1 MRKGSATPK
10 EYSRISLVLG
20 TVALFVVGFCFA
32 TISNIYIS
40 HTTSP
45 ISHPIAIVFHNNI
58 ETWHEAKGNVEEAV
72 EEAKGSQ
79 LNQQKRL
86 NNVMNV

>member
-1 MRKGSATPK
+1 MRTVGSATPK
-10 EYSRISLVLG
+10 EYSRISSAGYGGVVCSWDFVLQQYR
-20 TVALFVVGFCFA
+20 
-32 TISNIYIS
+32 IYIS